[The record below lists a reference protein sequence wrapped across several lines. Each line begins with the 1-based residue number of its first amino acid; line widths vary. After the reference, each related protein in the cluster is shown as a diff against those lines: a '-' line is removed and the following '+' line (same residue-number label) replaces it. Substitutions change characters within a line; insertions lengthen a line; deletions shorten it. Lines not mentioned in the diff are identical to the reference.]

1 MTSREKGLLAG
12 LVALFFMAG
21 CLAVGWWVATP
32 TPVQRPAPSVARRLA
47 PQSVLRHA
55 VDPFSKDIKTFVAA
69 VREAEKQTDPLQRC
83 LAYPDPPGSHWNH
96 DAVVAYCH
104 YRLQTTISFAEVK
117 QLIEQDR
124 SAELDRRMDEA
135 LQAQF
140 SQPYAKGALDHI
152 FINDFSDGSFAMR
165 ELLDAWKRG
174 SPDSAY
180 AYAASGYAYVLMAH
194 EQRGGG
200 WAKDTPQEKF
210 DAMDRLLRQARAD
223 LQHAIQLNPRITPV
237 YVAMMHAAALTGD
250 TGYADQAIRAG
261 LKVDPSDWFIY
272 DEMMW
277 LERPEWFG
285 SFERMQHVADL
296 AIKHANANPLLW
308 MEKQSVARYRA
319 NFSNCGCA
327 PHPMAFNFPAALD
340 ELANGTML
348 AAAGKKA
355 AEQGASPMAV
365 VYLSEAIRFHGTG
378 DELRQMRAEH
388 LVFVGEPEMALQEA
402 NELVAQEPGDARNYV
417 TRGDVYIDSGDTL
430 RGVKDL
436 ETALAMNPDDD
447 QVLEMLGNVY
457 TNRTHD
463 WDKAWDIANRFI
475 RKYPESPGGWVMRAT
490 IQETQPRA
498 GLEDTYQYFL
508 THFGN
513 DPSMKWQ
520 IDRMRE
526 VLAKRPRSDTAAVS
540 PNH

>member
-1 MTSREKGLLAG
+1 
-12 LVALFFMAG
+12 
-21 CLAVGWWVATP
+21 
-32 TPVQRPAPSVARRLA
+32 
-47 PQSVLRHA
+47 
-55 VDPFSKDIKTFVAA
+55 
-69 VREAEKQTDPLQRC
+69 
-83 LAYPDPPGSHWNH
+83 
-96 DAVVAYCH
+96 
-104 YRLQTTISFAEVK
+104 
-117 QLIEQDR
+117 
-124 SAELDRRMDEA
+124 
-135 LQAQF
+135 
-140 SQPYAKGALDHI
+140 
-152 FINDFSDGSFAMR
+152 MR

-327 PHPMAFNFPAALD
+327 PHPIAFNFPAALD

-365 VYLSEAIRFHGTG
+365 VYLSEVIRFHGTG

-417 TRGDVYIDSGDTL
+417 TRGDVYIGSGDTL

-498 GLEDTYQYFL
+498 GLEDTYQYFV